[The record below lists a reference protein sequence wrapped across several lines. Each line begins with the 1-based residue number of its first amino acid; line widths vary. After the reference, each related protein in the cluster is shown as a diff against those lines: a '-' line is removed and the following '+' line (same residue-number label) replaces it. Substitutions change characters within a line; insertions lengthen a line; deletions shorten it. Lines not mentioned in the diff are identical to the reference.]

1 MVDSGTKLQFG
12 AETENKVDEQKPN
25 NSNPVK
31 EEVVG
36 LGDKELD
43 EPYTDKRSVTIALVK
58 KYSLYRKINDKALP
72 KKTNYIGSSYHS
84 SQILSS
90 NKTEVETYFPSL
102 LGIAPNNEL
111 FITRVKQYLNN
122 IQIPVDELGK
132 TFNTTFI
139 YNHKRDYI
147 KIAKEEEKIEE
158 VYQSVDRNNIRKL
171 KDALKEKIDS
181 INALESR
188 KCTLGHPANL
198 EDYLMYRHCLLYN
211 DVAKDLALI
220 NTDQN
225 IRFYFKDDVKEADKA
240 KKFNLEKNK
249 AKANYLKCIEDSD
262 LFEAVYIQYCV
273 GASIPVLTALAE
285 DSIQKEARL
294 DKFSSE
300 DPIKFNK
307 ICTNKDCK
315 LIGIIEKLIARGEL
329 SRLNHNQNIITS
341 DGQFVGSNMTEAL
354 AWFKA
359 PENNQIVTAFKNKL
373 NNI

>member
-1 MVDSGTKLQFG
+1 MDNSGTKLQFG
-12 AETENKVDEQKPN
+12 ATAETKVDEQKIN
-25 NSNPVK
+25 NNNPL
-31 EEVVG
+31 EEVIG
-36 LGDKELD
+36 LGEKELN
-43 EPYTDKRSVTIALVK
+43 EPYVDKRSITIALVK
-58 KYSLYRKINDKALP
+58 NYSLYRKANDKALP

-122 IQIPVDELGK
+122 IQIPIDELGK
-132 TFNTTFI
+132 TFNTSFV
-139 YNHKRDYI
+139 YNHKKDYI
-147 KIAKEEEKIEE
+147 KIVKEEEKIEE
-158 VYQSVDRNNIRKL
+158 TYQSVDKSNIRKL
-171 KDALKEKIDS
+171 KDALKEKIDA

-188 KCTLGHPANL
+188 KCTLGHPINL

-249 AKANYLKCIEDSD
+249 AKANYLKCIEDTD

-273 GASIPVLTALAE
+273 SNSIPVLTALAE
-285 DSIQKEARL
+285 NEIQKEARL
-294 DKFSSE
+294 DKFSTE
-300 DPIKFNK
+300 EPIKFNK

-329 SRLNHNQNIITS
+329 TRLNHNQNIITS
-341 DGQFVGSNMTEAL
+341 DGQFVGSNITEAL

-359 PENNQIVTAFKNKL
+359 PENNQLVTAFKNKL